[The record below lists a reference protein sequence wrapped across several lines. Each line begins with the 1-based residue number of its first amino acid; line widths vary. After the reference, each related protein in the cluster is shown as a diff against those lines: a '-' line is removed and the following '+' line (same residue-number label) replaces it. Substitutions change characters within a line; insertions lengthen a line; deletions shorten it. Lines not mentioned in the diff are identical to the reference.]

1 MAQRKS
7 AIPKSAVATLFLD
20 AGAPRVSKEAVQELL
35 AELERRA
42 LELGAK
48 AVKAAQHAGRK
59 TVTAD
64 DVRLARQ

>member
-20 AGAPRVSKEAVQELL
+20 AGAPRVSKEAVELL